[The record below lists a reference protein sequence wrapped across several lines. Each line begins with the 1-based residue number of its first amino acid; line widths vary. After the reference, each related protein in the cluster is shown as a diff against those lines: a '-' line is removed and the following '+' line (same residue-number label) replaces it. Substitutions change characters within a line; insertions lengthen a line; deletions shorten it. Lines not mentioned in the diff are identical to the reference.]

1 MIDKFTFFNNN
12 FFNNNIVEEYNLM
25 KIKDKTKYKIQNI
38 KLYYKKI
45 KLSKQKN
52 TFLLLEDRPF
62 NFLISYGIIIGDCEE
77 LYIFKLNQK
86 TEEFIIS
93 SKQFIENFEKEI
105 IISSI
110 KKISPKKLYNSKFES
125 YDFENITL
133 KNIKSKSKR
142 NLNIDLNRIQIVKGF
157 VFRNFCPQTSFSDF
171 ENLKKIQIEFSNLID
186 QNNFIKK
193 TNIHLT
199 NMEKLSKKI
208 KPDFELDK
216 NIKVL
221 TNEKEGYEIVNKIN
235 KNYFFKISPSLKKRI
250 ISLFEKC
257 SYNTFDKNEFYEKI
271 HKINKLKISTKI
283 RNDFFLPFFI
293 NKDNDKTYKIKDIND
308 FENLSCVKLKYDYN
322 SFKKLYIKTYN
333 TEEKLIL
340 GNEFLRKKFFIS
352 FDNLEDKDNNNIKF
366 RSFDDLI
373 LSIILFDFFE
383 KSFDK
388 IIDEKNNITITNKNL
403 LSITNSIKKNIFLI
417 LKKSIEINE
426 FPKENIQEINKNY
439 INNFFKIKIVELEN
453 IQKQFLKSHNIKKF
467 LYLLNKIINESSK
480 IKKNYNIKN
489 TNLFYFLEFNYYL
502 IDSLKNL
509 DIKIYTSFKT
519 FFNEYFRDMKINKG
533 IDFKKEIQKK
543 ENDFFINLIN
553 LKILSK
559 KYKYI
564 KIKNEKII
572 PFIDNLNLINFEN
585 KSDFQLQKIELKP
598 NHKNIKRLLKYNFE
612 NTCLQ
617 IKQYSKNK
625 KISISDLKKI
635 DFIKIEINK
644 NKEINKIK
652 LKKDFFYKTFF
663 YSNLKL
669 KYSCEDFDL
678 YTSFK

>member
-271 HKINKLKISTKI
+271 HKIDKLKISTKI

-308 FENLSCVKLKYDYN
+308 FENLSL
-322 SFKKLYIKTYN
+322 
-333 TEEKLIL
+333 
-340 GNEFLRKKFFIS
+340 
-352 FDNLEDKDNNNIKF
+352 
-366 RSFDDLI
+366 
-373 LSIILFDFFE
+373 
-383 KSFDK
+383 
-388 IIDEKNNITITNKNL
+388 
-403 LSITNSIKKNIFLI
+403 
-417 LKKSIEINE
+417 
-426 FPKENIQEINKNY
+426 
-439 INNFFKIKIVELEN
+439 
-453 IQKQFLKSHNIKKF
+453 
-467 LYLLNKIINESSK
+467 
-480 IKKNYNIKN
+480 
-489 TNLFYFLEFNYYL
+489 
-502 IDSLKNL
+502 
-509 DIKIYTSFKT
+509 
-519 FFNEYFRDMKINKG
+519 
-533 IDFKKEIQKK
+533 
-543 ENDFFINLIN
+543 
-553 LKILSK
+553 
-559 KYKYI
+559 
-564 KIKNEKII
+564 
-572 PFIDNLNLINFEN
+572 
-585 KSDFQLQKIELKP
+585 
-598 NHKNIKRLLKYNFE
+598 
-612 NTCLQ
+612 
-617 IKQYSKNK
+617 
-625 KISISDLKKI
+625 
-635 DFIKIEINK
+635 
-644 NKEINKIK
+644 
-652 LKKDFFYKTFF
+652 
-663 YSNLKL
+663 
-669 KYSCEDFDL
+669 
-678 YTSFK
+678 